1 MRKADSLRRWL
12 TAFLPDLRKEADRL
26 QVYLE
31 GGRISA
37 RRSATL
43 SFAYAYT
50 VKALIT
56 DFSGNPDTVMVA
68 TLAWIEKEQPQLLQT
83 ADNTPFQFEAELLDS
98 DTYDLQLSIELTE
111 PVLVLPAR
119 TVRASTSSTRPS
131 RRSRRCSRRAR
142 PRSCKA
148 SAMPTSSCSPPR
160 SDRRKHDRRRSGR
173 NRASGG
179 RPAAQLVCGPA
190 PQAPAQDGP
199 RPAASQRQRIAA
211 QHQPDGSAFAPRKQK
226 AQPVT
231 GGAPPASSPAGGS
244 GPPRRVIMKSFT
256 WGRGRAMT
264 GFDIEAGGIRT
275 FEFAKVVQWLPVP
288 PEYRNRTSGR
298 LRRRGSLRRKAMFRK
313 LASARYLKAQA
324 DDQGFWVGFSGKVSQ
339 IASIHQNGLH
349 DKPSLRTRAIEYPRR
364 ELSAQHPDREHLLD
378 LLYGQLAGA

>member
-12 TAFLPDLRKEADRL
+12 TAFLPDLRKQADRL

-56 DFSGNPDTVMVA
+56 DFAGDPDTVMVA

-131 RRSRRCSRRAR
+131 RRS
-142 PRSCKA
+142 
-148 SAMPTSSCSPPR
+148 PP
-160 SDRRKHDRRRSGR
+160 
-173 NRASGG
+173 
-179 RPAAQLVCGPA
+179 
-190 PQAPAQDGP
+190 
-199 RPAASQRQRIAA
+199 
-211 QHQPDGSAFAPRKQK
+211 
-226 AQPVT
+226 
-231 GGAPPASSPAGGS
+231 
-244 GPPRRVIMKSFT
+244 MFT
-256 WGRGRAMT
+256 QGTA
-264 GFDIEAGGIRT
+264 T
-275 FEFAKVVQWLPVP
+275 FL
-288 PEYRNRTSGR
+288 
-298 LRRRGSLRRKAMFRK
+298 
-313 LASARYLKAQA
+313 
-324 DDQGFWVGFSGKVSQ
+324 QGFGN
-339 IASIHQNGLH
+339 A
-349 DKPSLRTRAIEYPRR
+349 DKLVQSPTLGSPEA
-364 ELSAQHPDREHLLD
+364 
-378 LLYGQLAGA
+378 